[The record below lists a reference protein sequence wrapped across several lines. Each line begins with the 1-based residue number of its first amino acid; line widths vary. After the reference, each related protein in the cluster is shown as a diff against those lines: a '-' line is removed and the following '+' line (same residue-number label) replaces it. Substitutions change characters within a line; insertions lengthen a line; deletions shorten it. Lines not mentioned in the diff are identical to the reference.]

1 MIYCVRYYQVW
12 FNFSQGIQWCKG
24 GSNQEEKKNVQ
35 FSDYFQVKLIC
46 KFNFSILGIIA
57 IVLQAIIESHKLIE
71 KPWQQFSI
79 FQFDFSILR
88 IIAIVRH
95 KLRNLGNNFLIVFPC
110 WKVSCYKADIVSK
123 VLLQVRG
130 LCQQM
135 VKGGF
140 IIMDTLTILQKFIY
154 KPCGF

>member
-1 MIYCVRYYQVW
+1 MIYCVRCYQVW
-12 FNFSQGIQWCKG
+12 FNFSQGIQWSKV
-24 GSNQEEKKNVQ
+24 GSKQEEKKNVQ
-35 FSDYFQVKLIC
+35 FSDCFQVKLLC
-46 KFNFSILGIIA
+46 KFDFSILGIIA
-57 IVLQAIIESHKLIE
+57 IVLETIIESHKVNE

-88 IIAIVRH
+88 IIAIESH

-130 LCQQM
+130 LRQQV

-140 IIMDTLTILQKFIY
+140 IIGDTLKILQKFIY